1 MLTTGLWY
9 YTGVILV
16 LLKGTLMAKRCD
28 VCGKGPAAGNNVSHS
43 MRKTRR
49 RWLPNLQSVRIKDR
63 GTVKTAR
70 VCVQCLKAGRV
81 TRAA

>member
-1 MLTTGLWY
+1 
-9 YTGVILV
+9 
-16 LLKGTLMAKRCD
+16 MAKRCD

-49 RWLPNLQSVRIKDR
+49 RWLPNLQSVRIKQH